1 MESHLGG
8 FTLRKQAATCKP
20 REMTSRETTLIFT
33 LSLDCQL
40 HQKYGTIFRYYSIA
54 LRRYCSEQSTV
65 LTNSEVLPVFL
76 KASYPTCSETAQCC
90 PNVSAGKGTG
100 SRAWWPEFH
109 PGTIPHSHRGRWEL
123 TPTSC
128 PLNSTHVPWH
138 VSTHTHKQTHV
149 KKISVILWTVD
160 NCLGVAVGL
169 RK

>member
-65 LTNSEVLPVFL
+65 LTTCVPKGFISHLFRNSSVLSKCL
-76 KASYPTCSETAQCC
+76 
-90 PNVSAGKGTG
+90 
-100 SRAWWPEFH
+100 SR
-109 PGTIPHSHRGRWEL
+109 
-123 TPTSC
+123 
-128 PLNSTHVPWH
+128 
-138 VSTHTHKQTHV
+138 
-149 KKISVILWTVD
+149 
-160 NCLGVAVGL
+160 
-169 RK
+169 